1 MQTKIRYLCKFFS
14 CRKTSNRWMAT
25 LRMECWFLQSILKN
39 LIFFNNLF
47 NFGLHIISARPCL
60 ASSLMHANLMLRV
73 DFDMGKIKYC
83 SKSVFQLLVWRN
95 FKFRNFCFPY
105 ETLVIELNAFSSK
118 VSLSLFF
125 QV

>member
-1 MQTKIRYLCKFFS
+1 
-14 CRKTSNRWMAT
+14 MAI

-47 NFGLHIISARPCL
+47 NFGLHIVSVRYSL

-83 SKSVFQLLVWRN
+83 SKPVFQ
-95 FKFRNFCFPY
+95 F
-105 ETLVIELNAFSSK
+105 
-118 VSLSLFF
+118 
-125 QV
+125 